1 MEEQWLIDLRN
12 FVCDDPDSSE
22 IITDFSQWYK
32 EVGIDPPCK
41 GKFWITNG
49 TEARIIAEEIPDGWW
64 KGRIKMSDETR
75 ARMSASHT
83 GKPKPHVANSN
94 RRREVTEETR
104 AKMKRNHKGN
114 RGRKFKS
121 PATALSNMGRKWY
134 NNGKVNKFCYE
145 CPPGF
150 EAGMLQK

>member
-1 MEEQWLIDLRN
+1 MEEFLEGLRN
-12 FVCDDPDSSE
+12 FVCDEPDPSE
-22 IITDFSQWYK
+22 IITEPEQWYK
-32 EVGIDPPCK
+32 ELGIDAPCK
-41 GKFWITNG
+41 GRFWITNG
-49 TEARIIAEEIPDGWW
+49 TEARIIAGEIPDGWW

-114 RGRKFKS
+114 MGRKFKS
-121 PATALSNMGRKWY
+121 PATSLSNMGRKWY